1 MLPTVLTVVAVAFV
15 MLRLIA
21 SERHHA
27 RQEMYRRFVQNAP
40 AMARQHR
47 EEIAKELMQR

>member
-27 RQEMYRRFVQNAP
+27 RQAMYQKFVQEAP
-40 AMARQHR
+40 ALARRHR
-47 EEIAKELMQR
+47 EEIAQRIMHQ